1 MASVTETE
9 AKRPPRGRPAAKQ
22 ARARR
27 TRALL
32 LDAGERL
39 IAERDFDQTAIA
51 DIVAEANSS
60 IGAFYHHFAD
70 KDDFLDALIDR
81 VIEGLWR
88 RFDAAFDQAALA
100 GLDTPGL
107 IRLVVGFIRDIM
119 YDSQGL
125 IGATFKKS
133 MEAPEAWTP
142 LKAFARAYEERVRGL
157 LADRAGDFGHA
168 DWQFGFRFGMQMVFG
183 TLFNGIVNR
192 PGPLALEDPEIIDE
206 LTVMLLR
213 YLQVRDGRPAA
224 AS

>member
-1 MASVTETE
+1 MASVTET
-9 AKRPPRGRPAAKQ
+9 AAIRPPRGRPEAKQ

-39 IAERDFDQTAIA
+39 IADRDFDQASIA
-51 DIVAEANSS
+51 DLVAEANSS

-70 KDDFLDALIDR
+70 KDDFLNALVDR
-81 VIEGLWR
+81 VIEALWR
-88 RFDAAFDQAALA
+88 RFDATFDPATLAA
-100 GLDTPGL
+100 LDTPGL

-119 YDSQGL
+119 HDSQGL

-142 LKAFARAYEERVRGL
+142 LHAFARAYEERARGL
-157 LADRAGDFGHA
+157 LAGRAGDFGHS

-192 PGPLALEDPEIIDE
+192 PGPLALEDPAIIDE

-213 YLQVRDGRPAA
+213 YLQVSEDGTP
-224 AS
+224 